1 MDKIYWYA
9 FDKRAKVPTQEPG
22 SVGYD
27 LYALPEGDDDIIIA
41 PHRKHFFHTGLKCIR
56 PDNYWLSFW
65 ERSSTGNLQMNL
77 HAGVIDSSY
86 RGALRIILAN
96 YTDYYR
102 IFTKGGDKRIDDANK
117 CIYYP
122 LTKAIAQGILLPK
135 LTMEDKAVESAAAW
149 DKLCAEYTS
158 TRGSGAFGSSGKQF
172 GKTDNFNYN

>member
-1 MDKIYWYA
+1 
-9 FDKRAKVPTQEPG
+9 
-22 SVGYD
+22 
-27 LYALPEGDDDIIIA
+27 
-41 PHRKHFFHTGLKCIR
+41 
-56 PDNYWLSFW
+56 
-65 ERSSTGNLQMNL
+65 MNL

-86 RGALRIILAN
+86 RGELRIILAN

-102 IFTKGGDKRIDDANK
+102 VFTKSGEKRIDDANK

-158 TRGSGAFGSSGKQF
+158 TRGPGAFGSSGK
-172 GKTDNFNYN
+172 